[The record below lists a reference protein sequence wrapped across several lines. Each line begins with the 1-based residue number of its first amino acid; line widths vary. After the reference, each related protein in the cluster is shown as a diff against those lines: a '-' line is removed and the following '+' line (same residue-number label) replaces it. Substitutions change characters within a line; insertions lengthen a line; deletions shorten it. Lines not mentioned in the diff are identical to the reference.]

1 MEREAC
7 VCDHGFERSDLC
19 AEIIIII
26 IVIMEITSN
35 VFSSRMV
42 VFSYHVTTGW
52 IFDISLQCMREFNQ
66 SINHYF
72 QHAHWVWERE
82 AHINWSMVMQRQ
94 HPFGT
99 TLRFTGPVPAD
110 SRQ

>member
-26 IVIMEITSN
+26 YGDLPM
-35 VFSSRMV
+35 
-42 VFSYHVTTGW
+42 
-52 IFDISLQCMREFNQ
+52 
-66 SINHYF
+66 
-72 QHAHWVWERE
+72 
-82 AHINWSMVMQRQ
+82 Q